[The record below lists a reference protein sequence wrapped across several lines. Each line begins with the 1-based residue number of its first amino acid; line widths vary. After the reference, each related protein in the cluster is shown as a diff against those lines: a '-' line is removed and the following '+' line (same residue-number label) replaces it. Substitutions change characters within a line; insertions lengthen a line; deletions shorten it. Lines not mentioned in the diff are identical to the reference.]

1 MSKTARIA
9 AFSVLVGVLVLAIK
23 TFAWAITGSVALLSD
38 ALESIVNVA
47 TALAALLAVRIADR
61 PPDAEHP
68 YGHHKA
74 ELFSAIFEGVLI
86 ILAAL
91 FILREAWGALL
102 EPRVITAP
110 WQGLAVNLGASVING
125 VWAFVLIRQGRAL
138 RSPAL
143 SADGRHLVTDIVSSL
158 GVAAGI
164 AAATLT
170 GWMWLDPA
178 LAGFV
183 ALNILWSG
191 YRVIMA
197 SVGGLMD
204 EAVPDADLSALRDLI
219 SEHAEG
225 AIEAHDLRTRS
236 AGRATFV
243 EFHLIVPGEMSVHDA
258 HGICDRIE
266 AALKAT
272 LSECT
277 VTIHVEPEH
286 KAKHNGIVVL

>member
-1 MSKTARIA
+1 M
-9 AFSVLVGVLVLAIK
+9 LVGVLVLGIK
-23 TFAWAITGSVALLSD
+23 TLAWWVTGSVALLSD

-47 TALAALLAVRIADR
+47 TAVAALVAVRIADI

-74 ELFSAIFEGVLI
+74 ELFSAVLEGVLI

-91 FILREAWGALL
+91 FILREAWGAYI
-102 EPRVITAP
+102 EPRAITAP
-110 WQGLAVNLGASVING
+110 WQGLAINLAASGLNG
-125 VWAFVLIRQGRAL
+125 IWAFVLIRQGRAA

-143 SADGRHLVTDIVSSL
+143 TADGQHLLTDIVSSL
-158 GVAAGI
+158 GVAIGI

-170 GWMWLDPA
+170 GWLWLDPA
-178 LAGFV
+178 LAAFV

-191 YRVIMA
+191 YRVILS

-204 EAVPDADLSALRDLI
+204 KAVPDADMSVLREI
-219 SEHAEG
+219 IAEHAEG
-225 AIEAHDLRTRS
+225 AIEAHDLRTRH

-243 EFHLIVPGEMSVHDA
+243 EFHLIVPGEMSVLDA
-258 HGICDRIE
+258 HAICDRVE
-266 AALKAT
+266 TALKAAIPD
-272 LSECT
+272 CT